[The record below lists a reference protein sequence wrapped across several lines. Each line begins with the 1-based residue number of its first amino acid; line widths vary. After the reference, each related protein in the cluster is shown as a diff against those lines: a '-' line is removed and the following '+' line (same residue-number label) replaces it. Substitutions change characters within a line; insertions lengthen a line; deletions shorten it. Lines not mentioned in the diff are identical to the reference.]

1 MQGLKDKDALEKEA
15 QLWNEIKKTLSKKTM
30 QKCHK

>member
-1 MQGLKDKDALEKEA
+1 MKGLKEKDMLKKEA
-15 QLWNEIKKTLSKKTM
+15 QLWNEIKKTLSKQTV